1 MGKVPKSLVSKS
13 DARLLSFKGVT
24 SENTHSRKYKRRGRM
39 KKSFLVMLTILCFL
53 FLGRPDASAQK
64 VVKIGGLLT
73 TSGAAAHLGK
83 TCLNGALL
91 AVDDINAKGGIT
103 VAGEKYKI
111 ELVNYDDKCVAKD
124 AVSATE
130 RLVRQDKVPVIL
142 GAICSHCTLAAME
155 ITEKEKIPILTPISA
170 SVKITAMGYK
180 YIFRTWSHAAIQT
193 ETMTRFAVQD
203 LKVKTA
209 AFVGRNDAWCRSSAD
224 EFKARLEARGGKVLV
239 TEFYEHGTT
248 DYYPQLTKAKN
259 ANPDFIYFCSLT
271 EDGGLV
277 MKQAKEL
284 GITAKILGTD
294 EMGNEQVMRVAGD
307 AANGAYLYWT
317 EGPKKPKSLEYED
330 RYKKKYGVDS
340 NPIDK
345 GGYDALSIIANTLER
360 AATVT
365 DNQKIRDAMAKTD
378 FEGIRQRYAFSENGQ
393 AKIEMWVVEVE
404 NKKPKFVKPI
414 PIYDNP
420 AAPL

>member
-1 MGKVPKSLVSKS
+1 
-13 DARLLSFKGVT
+13 
-24 SENTHSRKYKRRGRM
+24 M
-39 KKSFLVMLTILCFL
+39 KKICFVLILLACVGWFWL
-53 FLGRPDASAQK
+53 PEAGAQK

-91 AVDDINAKGGIT
+91 AVEEINAKGGIT
-103 VAGEKYKI
+103 VGGEKYKI
-111 ELVNYDDKCVAKD
+111 ELINYDDKCVAKD

-130 RLVRQDKVPVIL
+130 RLVRQDKVPVVL

-170 SVKITAMGYK
+170 SVKITSMGYK

-203 LKVKTA
+203 LKLKTA
-209 AFVGRNDAWCRSSAD
+209 AYIGRNDAWSRSAAD
-224 EFKARLEARGGKVLV
+224 EFKTRLEKRGGKVLV

-277 MKQAKEL
+277 MKQAREL
-284 GITAKILGTD
+284 GIKAQLMGTD
-294 EMGNEQVMRVAGD
+294 EMGNEQVFRVAGD
-307 AANGAYLYWT
+307 AGEGTYLYWT
-317 EGPKKPKSLEYED
+317 EGPKKPKSLEFEK
-330 RYKKKYGVDS
+330 RYKAKYNIDS
-340 NPIDK
+340 IPIDK
-345 GGYDALSIIANTLER
+345 GGYDALYIIANALEK
-360 AATVT
+360 AGTVT
-365 DNQKIRDAMAKTD
+365 DSQKIRDALARTD
-378 FEGIRQRYAFSENGQ
+378 FEGIRQHYTFAESGQ
-393 AKIEMWVVEVE
+393 AKIEMWVVQIE
-404 NKKPKFVKPI
+404 KRKIKFVKPI
-414 PIYDNP
+414 PVYENP

>member
-1 MGKVPKSLVSKS
+1 MKEFFSLV
-13 DARLLSFKGVT
+13 AILALT
-24 SENTHSRKYKRRGRM
+24 SGFWLPEAG
-39 KKSFLVMLTILCFL
+39 
-53 FLGRPDASAQK
+53 AQK
-64 VVKIGGLLT
+64 VVNIGSLMT

-91 AVDDINAKGGIT
+91 AVEEINAKGGIT
-103 VAGEKYKI
+103 VGGEKYKI
-111 ELVNYDDKCVAKD
+111 ELINYDDKCVAKD

-130 RLVRQDKVPVIL
+130 RLLRQDKVPIIL

-203 LKVKTA
+203 LKLKTA
-209 AFVGRNDAWCRSSAD
+209 AYIGRNDAWSRSAAD
-224 EFKARLEARGGKVLV
+224 EFKMRLEKRGGKVLV

-271 EDGGLV
+271 EDGALL
-277 MKQAKEL
+277 MKQAREL
-284 GITAKILGTD
+284 GIKAQLMGTD
-294 EMGNEQVMRVAGD
+294 EMGNEQVFSITGD
-307 AANGAYLYWT
+307 SGEGAYLYWT
-317 EGPKKPKSLEYED
+317 EGPKTPKSLIYEK
-330 RYKKKYGVDS
+330 RYREKYNIDS
-340 NPIDK
+340 IPIDK
-345 GGYDALSIIANTLER
+345 GGYDALYIIVNALEK
-360 AATVT
+360 AGTVT
-365 DNQKIRDAMAKTD
+365 DSQKIRDALAKTD
-378 FEGIRQRYAFSENGQ
+378 FEGIRQRYIFAENGQ
-393 AKIEMWVVEVE
+393 AKIDMWLVQIE
-404 NKKPKFVKPI
+404 KRKIKFIKPI
-414 PIYDNP
+414 PVYENP